1 MYKFSQLES
10 HKIEQIRVTNGAN
23 GPIGEKQIES
33 IKKKGGTNVDDQRK
47 SGRVWHNQETKN
59 GVKWKERDKNPF
71 SSSQSKKNKS
81 IYKWSQSKSQGIKN
95 QNKHIMW
102 KSNNIK

>member
-33 IKKKGGTNVDDQRK
+33 IKKKGGTNVDD
-47 SGRVWHNQETKN
+47 
-59 GVKWKERDKNPF
+59 
-71 SSSQSKKNKS
+71 
-81 IYKWSQSKSQGIKN
+81 
-95 QNKHIMW
+95 
-102 KSNNIK
+102 